1 MRQTLRS
8 RQIIMSYPQ
17 PRPRPNVLSHL
28 NKFYALFLAVIP
40 EAVVDPE
47 AQQLQRWLR
56 AKKVVGWHVE
66 VIQKA
71 HQALPT
77 CWYEHAFGSL
87 F

>member
-1 MRQTLRS
+1 MPYSHTHPL
-8 RQIIMSYPQ
+8 
-17 PRPRPNVLSHL
+17 PNGLSHL
-28 NKFYALFLAVIP
+28 YKFYGLFLAVIP

-56 AKKVVGWHVE
+56 AKKVMGWHVE

-71 HQALPT
+71 QQALPT
-77 CWYEHAFGSL
+77 CWYKHTFGSL